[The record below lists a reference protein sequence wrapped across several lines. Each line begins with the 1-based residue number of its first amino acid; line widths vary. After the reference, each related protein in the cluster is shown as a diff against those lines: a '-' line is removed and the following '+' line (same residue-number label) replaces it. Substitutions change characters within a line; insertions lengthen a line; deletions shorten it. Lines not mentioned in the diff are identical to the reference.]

1 MAVTEGGTKR
11 VVNTHQLSIQ
21 MDHDR
26 SEIDVF
32 YIDCLKGRAIDEHG
46 VEITGCVEFY
56 QFK

>member
-1 MAVTEGGTKR
+1 
-11 VVNTHQLSIQ
+11 

-26 SEIDVF
+26 AEIDVF
-32 YIDCLKGRAIDEHG
+32 YIDCLKGRAIDGHG

>member
-1 MAVTEGGTKR
+1 
-11 VVNTHQLSIQ
+11 

-32 YIDCLKGRAIDEHG
+32 YIDCLKGRAIDGHG